1 MKTSAFLLAISI
13 ALPLAAAER
22 GEEIKLWPKAAP
34 GSENITATEVSKPS
48 LAAKYAGL
56 PGDIS
61 VSHSPSI
68 YVFLPPKATATG
80 AAMVVAPGGG
90 HSHLVMEKEGWE
102 VADWLNAHG
111 IAAFVLKYRLARIP
125 GSTYT
130 LPNEVFADSTRAM
143 RLVRSRAKEFG
154 IDANRL
160 GFIGF
165 SAGGEVAGMIGTKF
179 DAGNPSATDPIER
192 VSSRPDFNILIYPY
206 YRPGSFTRPTTPPP
220 AEAPITIQTN
230 AAFPIPK
237 DAPPVFMVCAD
248 DDRSHVEPTVK
259 FYLELEANHIPAEMH
274 IYSYGDHGFGLR
286 PTKKPG
292 APVESWPDRMR
303 EWLDERGFSKK

>member
-1 MKTSAFLLAISI
+1 MKSSTVLLFFLGGFHLLA
-13 ALPLAAAER
+13 ATR
-22 GEEIKLWPKAAP
+22 GEEIRLWPGAAP
-34 GSENITATEVSKPS
+34 GSEGVTATEVSKPS
-48 LAAKYAGL
+48 IAAKYSGL
-56 PGDIS
+56 PGDIT
-61 VSHSPSI
+61 VSHYPSI
-68 YVFLPPKATATG
+68 YVFLPPKDKATG

-102 VADWLNAHG
+102 VADWLNSHG

-125 GSTYT
+125 GSKYT
-130 LPNEVFADSTRAM
+130 LPVEVYADSARAV

-154 IDANRL
+154 IDAGRL

-179 DAGNPSATDPIER
+179 DAGNPAATDPIER

-206 YRPGSFTRPTTPPP
+206 YRPGSFTRPSTPLP
-220 AEAPITIQTN
+220 ADAPIVIQGNT
-230 AAFPIPK
+230 AFPVPK
-237 DAPPVFMVCAD
+237 DAPPVFMVCTD

-274 IYSYGDHGFGLR
+274 IYSFGEHGFGLR

-292 APVESWPDRMR
+292 APVETWPERLRD
-303 EWLDERGFSKK
+303 WLEERGFSKK